1 MSYMTFGGAFR
12 PFGGVLG
19 DFCGLK
25 VILEVKMSDFAFLQ
39 LLTLN
44 CSKMVKFGS
53 ISILPK
59 LAGPLGLPSMREYPK
74 KNFFL
79 KKL

>member
-1 MSYMTFGGAFR
+1 
-12 PFGGVLG
+12 
-19 DFCGLK
+19 
-25 VILEVKMSDFAFLQ
+25 MSDFAFLQ

-59 LAGPLGLPSMREYPK
+59 LAGPLDLPSVREYPK
-74 KNFFL
+74 IGDRATSLLYN
-79 KKL
+79 